1 MRNFA
6 AVKRNT
12 VSFIFVLVF
21 ILLWAC
27 TPSALFK
34 NTEPAS
40 AVSTPLP
47 DLAKEEAELPHE
59 DSAKTVS
66 SEEQTEQASADSAK
80 HLSPSE
86 ELSVADAP
94 ADSTEHVTPSEKPN
108 EVATDSIGDS
118 SPTPSESQEEEVE
131 APDQP
136 AAAALKRDTTQMDS
150 LELAIYKYNK
160 VIDDSLRLDS
170 LNRQK
175 KNGIDAPVVFSASDS
190 LIYEAATGMA
200 HLFGSSHVEYQN
212 MDLKSDKIYMCL
224 DSSLVHATGSRD
236 SLGVLFGNPVFKM
249 GSDTY
254 ENDTMAFNFK
264 TKKGLIQQVYT
275 QQEDGFLTAEIAKRG
290 ANGELFLGH
299 GKYTTCD
306 APHPDYYIA
315 MSRAKV
321 RPGRDVVFG
330 PAYLVVCDVPIPL
343 AIPYGFFP
351 FSKSYS
357 SGFIMPTYGD
367 ETERGFYLRDG
378 GYYFAVN
385 DKMDLKLLGEIYTKG
400 SWGASVASNYR
411 KRYRYSGSVFASYQN
426 SVTGEKNM
434 PDYAK
439 QTSFKI
445 QWSHRQDAKANP
457 FSNLSASVNFATSS
471 YERNNL
477 TSMYNPQ
484 SMTQS
489 TRTSSVSY
497 STNFS
502 SIGMSISS
510 TMNLNQNMRDSTIAM
525 TMPDLNIS
533 ISRFYP
539 FKRKKV
545 VGEERWYEKISM
557 SYTGHFS
564 NSINTKES
572 ELPHSNLIKDWRNGM
587 QHSIPISGNFT
598 ILGYINVNPSFNLT
612 DRTYTNKVMRSWDAA
627 ASKEVNDTVYGLYNV
642 YNWNLSLSASTKLYG
657 IYIPSRKLF
666 GDKIDRVRHVFTP
679 SVSLS
684 YAPDFSASRYGYYKT
699 YQKTDAEGNVS
710 LVEYS
715 PYTGSLYGVPG
726 KGKTGSISFSM
737 SNNIEMRIKSEDDS
751 TGFKKVSIIDEL
763 GASMSYNM
771 AAKTRPW
778 SDLSTNIRLKLTK
791 SYTFNLNAIFA
802 SYIYEADS
810 VGATPRISDH
820 TTYWQQGKIGRF
832 QGMSQNLSYTLS
844 NDKVAKWIRWLKGE
858 RDETD
863 KNRRNKRGEEDDDYD
878 EEDENEVDTN
888 IDRDLEKGKHGAE
901 RKGAGKAE
909 TDEDGYMAFSLPW
922 SLSFGYGITMREDN
936 NVSRFNYHTM
946 RYPYKFTQNLNI
958 SGNIRISDGWNISF
972 SSGYDFE
979 NKKISMTT
987 ASLSRDLHCF
997 NMSCSV
1003 VLAPYTSYN
1012 FSFRCNASTLTD
1024 ALKYDKRS
1032 SYSNSVQW
1040 Y

>member
-1 MRNFA
+1 M
-6 AVKRNT
+6 KQKT
-12 VSFIFVLVF
+12 GTLLFVLAF

-27 TPSALFK
+27 TPSSLFK
-34 NTEPAS
+34 EKS
-40 AVSTPLP
+40 QAVKTPV
-47 DLAKEEAELPHE
+47 AATNAETAVADTIEDFLHDSIAPKPVE
-59 DSAKTVS
+59 NVAIVNDTAATDTLTAAIPTVIPSDSALT
-66 SEEQTEQASADSAK
+66 QPIDTTIFDS
-80 HLSPSE
+80 LLLDPTR
-86 ELSVADAP
+86 P
-94 ADSTEHVTPSEKPN
+94 A
-108 EVATDSIGDS
+108 
-118 SPTPSESQEEEVE
+118 Q
-131 APDQP
+131 
-136 AAAALKRDTTQMDS
+136 AALKRDTTLMDS
-150 LELAIYKYNK
+150 LELAIYKYNQI
-160 VIDDSLRLDS
+160 IDDSLRLDS

-175 KNGIDAPVVFSASDS
+175 KNGIDAPVKFSANDS
-190 LIYEAATGMA
+190 MIYEAATGTA
-200 HLFGSSHVEYQN
+200 QLFGSSHVEYIN
-212 MDLKSDKIYMCL
+212 MDLQSDKIYMVL
-224 DSSLVHATGSRD
+224 DSSLVHATGSAD
-236 SLGVLFGNPVFKM
+236 TLGNKYGTPVFKM

-275 QQEDGFLTAEIAKRG
+275 QQEDGFLTAEVAKRG
-290 ANGELFLGH
+290 PNGEVYLSH

-306 APHPDYYIA
+306 DPHPDFYIA
-315 MSRAKV
+315 MSRGKM
-321 RPGRDVVFG
+321 RPGKDVVFG
-330 PAYLVVCDVPIPL
+330 PSYLVVCDVPIPL

-351 FSKSYS
+351 FTKSYS

-367 ETERGFYLRDG
+367 ETSRGFYLRDG
-378 GYYFAVN
+378 GYYFAIS
-385 DKMDLKLLGEIYTKG
+385 DKMDLKLIGEIYTKG
-400 SWGASVASNYR
+400 SWGVSTASNYR

-434 PDYAK
+434 PDYSK
-439 QTSFKI
+439 TTSFKI
-445 QWSHRQDAKANP
+445 QWTHRQDAKANP

-484 SMTQS
+484 TMTQS

-502 SIGMSISS
+502 SIGLSLST
-510 TMNLNQNMRDSTIAM
+510 TMNLNQNMKDSTIAM

-539 FKRKKV
+539 FKRKKMA
-545 VGEERWYEKISM
+545 GKERWYEKISM

-564 NSINTKES
+564 NSIDTKEDK
-572 ELPHSNLIKDWRNGM
+572 LMHSNIIKDWRNGM
-587 QHSIPISGNFT
+587 QHSIPISGNFS
-598 ILGYINVNPSFNLT
+598 ILNYININPSFNFT
-612 DRTYTNKVMRSWDAA
+612 DRTYTNKIMKSWDEVEN
-627 ASKEVNDTVYGLYNV
+627 KEVNDTVYGFYNV
-642 YNWNLSLSASTKLYG
+642 YNWSMSLSASTKLYG
-657 IYIPSRKLF
+657 SYIPSRKLF
-666 GDKIDRVRHVFTP
+666 GDKIDRIRHVFTP
-679 SVSLS
+679 SVSFS
-684 YAPDFSASRYGYYKT
+684 YSPDFSAKRYGYYET

-715 PYTGSLYGVPG
+715 PYSGALYGVPG
-726 KGKTGSISFSM
+726 RGKTGSISFDM
-737 SNNIEMRIKSEDDS
+737 SNNIEMRIKSDEDTI

-778 SDLSTNIRLKLTK
+778 SDLNTRIRLKLTK
-791 SYTFNLNAIFA
+791 SYTFNLNAVFA
-802 SYIYEADS
+802 SYVYEADS
-810 VGATPRISDH
+810 VGATPRLSEH
-820 TTYWQQGKIGRF
+820 TTYWGQGKIGRF
-832 QGMSQNLSYTLS
+832 QGMSQNLSYTIS
-844 NDKVAKWIRWLKGE
+844 NEKVAKIIRWLKGE
-858 RDETD
+858 RDEDD
-863 KNRRNKRGEEDDDYD
+863 KKKDQQRNNLDDEY
-878 EEDENEVDTN
+878 EDENDVETN
-888 IDRDLEKGKHGAE
+888 VDRDLEEGKHGAKRE
-901 RKGAGKAE
+901 SAGKAE

-922 SLSFGYGITMREDN
+922 SLSFGYGISMREDN
-936 NVSRFNYHTM
+936 NVKRFNYNTM
-946 RYPYKFTQNLNI
+946 RYPYKFTQNLNV

-979 NKKISMTT
+979 YKKISMTT

>member
-1 MRNFA
+1 MKRKLAICIVLTTALMVMA
-6 AVKRNT
+6 AT
-12 VSFIFVLVF
+12 T
-21 ILLWAC
+21 A
-27 TPSALFK
+27 TPSFYYAREDV
-34 NTEPAS
+34 EP
-40 AVSTPLP
+40 
-47 DLAKEEAELPHE
+47 
-59 DSAKTVS
+59 DSVATRD
-66 SEEQTEQASADSAK
+66 TL
-80 HLSPSE
+80 LSP
-86 ELSVADAP
+86 
-94 ADSTEHVTPSEKPN
+94 
-108 EVATDSIGDS
+108 
-118 SPTPSESQEEEVE
+118 
-131 APDQP
+131 
-136 AAAALKRDTTQMDS
+136 RDTLQTDTLLSLHDTLQTDTLLQGMDS
-150 LELAIYKYNK
+150 LQRAIYMHNK
-160 VIDDSLRLDS
+160 AIDDSLALDS
-170 LNRQK
+170 INRKK
-175 KNGIDAPVVFSASDS
+175 KNGIDSPVEFSANDS
-190 LIYEAATGMA
+190 LIYNAGSGMA
-200 HLFGSSHVEYQN
+200 HLFGDSHVKYQN
-212 MDLKSDKIYMCL
+212 MDLKSEKIYMCL
-224 DSSLVHATGSRD
+224 DSSLVHATGAAD
-236 SLGVLFGNPVFKM
+236 SLGKLSGTPVFQM

-254 ENDTMAFNFK
+254 ESDTMAFNFK

-275 QQEDGFLTAEIAKRG
+275 EQEDGYLTAEISKRG
-290 ANGELFLGH
+290 ANGELYLGK
-299 GKYTTCD
+299 GRYTTCD
-306 APHPDYYIA
+306 DPHPDFYLA

-321 RPGRDVVFG
+321 RPGKDVVFG
-330 PAYLVVCDVPIPL
+330 PTYLVVCDVPLPL

-351 FSKSYS
+351 FTKSYS

-378 GYYFAVN
+378 GYYFAIS
-385 DKMDLKLLGEIYTKG
+385 DKMDLKLIGEIYTKG
-400 SWGASVASNYR
+400 SWGISAASNYR
-411 KRYRYSGSVFASYQN
+411 KRYKYSGSFYASYQN

-434 PDYAK
+434 PDYGK

-497 STNFS
+497 STSFS
-502 SIGMSISS
+502 SIGMNIST

-525 TMPDLNIS
+525 TLPDLNIS

-539 FKRKKV
+539 FKRKNA
-545 VGEERWYEKISM
+545 VGKERWYEKISM
-557 SYTGHFS
+557 SYTGHLS
-564 NSINTKES
+564 NSISTKEDK
-572 ELPHSNLIKDWRNGM
+572 LMHSSLVKDWRNGM

-598 ILGYINVNPSFNLT
+598 LFDYININPSFNFT
-612 DRTYTNKVMRSWDAA
+612 DRTYSNKVMRSWDGT
-627 ASKEVNDTVYGLYNV
+627 KEVADTLYGFYNV

-657 IYIPSRKLF
+657 FFVPSPKIF
-666 GDKIDRVRHVFTP
+666 GDKIQAIRHVFTP
-679 SVSLS
+679 QVSFS
-684 YAPDFSASRYGYYKT
+684 YAPDFSAKRYGYYET
-699 YQKTDAEGNVS
+699 YQKTDAEGNVT

-715 PYTGSLYGVPG
+715 PYQGSLYGVPG
-726 KGKTGSISFSM
+726 RGKTGSISFDV
-737 SNNIEMRIKSEDDS
+737 SNNVEMKIKSDNDT
-751 TGFKKVSIIDEL
+751 TGFKKISILDEL

-771 AAKTRPW
+771 SAKVRPW
-778 SDLSTNIRLKLTK
+778 SDLSTRIRLKLTK
-791 SYTFNLNAIFA
+791 SYTLNLNAVFA
-802 SYIYEADS
+802 SYVYEADS
-810 VGATPRISDH
+810 VGATPRLSEN
-820 TTYWQQGKIGRF
+820 TTYWEKGKIGRF
-832 QGMSQNLSYTLS
+832 QGMSQNLSYTIDNTKIANLFKWLRGEKV
-844 NDKVAKWIRWLKGE
+844 DKKNN
-858 RDETD
+858 
-863 KNRRNKRGEEDDDYD
+863 NRRNGEED
-878 EEDENEVDTN
+878 EDEDDDDVETN
-888 IDRDLEKGKHGAE
+888 IDKDLEKGKHGA
-901 RKGAGKAE
+901 RKEGAGKAE

-922 SLSFGYGITMREDN
+922 SLSFGYGVTMRENTDR
-936 NVSRFNYHTM
+936 SKFNYNTM